1 MNGSYQL
8 LKFLSRVCCR
18 LSDRSAVKMGHILGE
33 FFWMLIPNRRKKLA
47 LRNIFRGNITKD
59 VKTAEEISKA
69 AAVRFGTI
77 GMSVFRFPTMWLFKE
92 RKNLMR
98 FLLQGKA
105 VLLRGI
111 IAATG
116 NWKGRRLLFT
126 GILYLQWG

>member
-77 GMSVFRFPTMWLFKE
+77 GMSVFRFPLLNKKNIFSKK
-92 RKNLMR
+92 RKPKKKNP
-98 FLLQGKA
+98 KD
-105 VLLRGI
+105 
-111 IAATG
+111 TP
-116 NWKGRRLLFT
+116 
-126 GILYLQWG
+126 

>member
-18 LSDRSAVKMGHILGE
+18 LSDRSAVKWDIFWAS
-33 FFWMLIPNRRKKLA
+33 FFGCLSPTVEKKLA

-77 GMSVFRFPTMWLFKE
+77 GMSVFRFPLLNKKKYFRLCGYS
-92 RKNLMR
+92 RK
-98 FLLQGKA
+98 GK
-105 VLLRGI
+105 
-111 IAATG
+111 T
-116 NWKGRRLLFT
+116 
-126 GILYLQWG
+126 

>member
-47 LRNIFRGNITKD
+47 LQNIFRGNITKD

-77 GMSVFRFPTMWLFKE
+77 GMSVFLPHANRGPLIRPLFAALVSAELWKCRVE
-92 RKNLMR
+92 R
-98 FLLQGKA
+98 
-105 VLLRGI
+105 
-111 IAATG
+111 
-116 NWKGRRLLFT
+116 
-126 GILYLQWG
+126 

>member
-69 AAVRFGTI
+69 AAVRLGTI
-77 GMSVFRFPTMWLFKE
+77 GMSVFRFPLLNK
-92 RKNLMR
+92 KNISDYVVI
-98 FLLQGKA
+98 QGKEKLDEILA
-105 VLLRGI
+105 SGEGCI
-111 IAATG
+111 IAGNHCG
-116 NWKGRRLLFT
+116 NWELEGAALAL
-126 GILYLQWG
+126 

>member
-59 VKTAEEISKA
+59 VKSL
-69 AAVRFGTI
+69 RQLGT
-77 GMSVFRFPTMWLFKE
+77 GRGGACS
-92 RKNLMR
+92 
-98 FLLQGKA
+98 
-105 VLLRGI
+105 LRVSYTCSGDE
-111 IAATG
+111 TVE
-116 NWKGRRLLFT
+116 
-126 GILYLQWG
+126 

>member
-8 LKFLSRVCCR
+8 LKFLSRVCCC

-77 GMSVFRFPTMWLFKE
+77 GMSVFRFPLLNK
-92 RKNLMR
+92 KNIHVDYYLNDDI
-98 FLLQGKA
+98 LLDKIY
-105 VLLRGI
+105 LLL
-111 IAATG
+111 
-116 NWKGRRLLFT
+116 NEYKNHK
-126 GILYLQWG
+126 YLDEF

>member
-8 LKFLSRVCCR
+8 LKFLSRVCCS

-77 GMSVFRFPTMWLFKE
+77 GMSVFRFPLLNKKKYFRLCGYS
-92 RKNLMR
+92 RK
-98 FLLQGKA
+98 GK
-105 VLLRGI
+105 
-111 IAATG
+111 T
-116 NWKGRRLLFT
+116 
-126 GILYLQWG
+126 

>member
-1 MNGSYQL
+1 
-8 LKFLSRVCCR
+8 
-18 LSDRSAVKMGHILGE
+18 
-33 FFWMLIPNRRKKLA
+33 MLIPNRRKKLA
-47 LRNIFRGNITKD
+47 LRNIRGNITKD
-59 VKTAEEISKA
+59 AKTAEEISKA

-77 GMSVFRFPTMWLFKE
+77 GMSVFRFPLLNKKNISDYVVIQGKE
-92 RKNLMR
+92 NLMR